1 MESKDDLFLTS
12 NLNLGNS
19 YKNQFLSLVDFEHVH
34 TASPSLSCTVCNT
47 LSTISSDDVISAG
60 VRQRVSKNK
69 KKYTVDKNKEQS
81 TDKQCDKYIPIDEV
95 ASTQQW
101 NSRLRRDGELIAKF
115 ITNNKCNIATFTMQ
129 DMLNVMRKLN
139 IIRNSRQELFEILAH
154 VKSSLSNSSI
164 SVKSTH
170 PLVLVHSHANPKISE
185 QLKEL
190 DKIFSPAQHEI
201 LMSTSRFQSMNFID
215 MSSSSDLA
223 FKFRDSDTTSF
234 AHPIMV
240 ALFGIKLPAIENAY
254 IYGDSTS
261 LLHQLHEYKK
271 VSPHNYMLLVNR
283 LTEEAPIIFTGI
295 NDAISTEIQKASIH
309 TMIRRLILNIR
320 TGIFY
325 THECEMIEP
334 LLMKIIHTN
343 CSQIMTDEEHL
354 LASILAIVGIKS
366 TLISLPIPSNFN
378 NYDMR
383 LKSAPYIVVNPMKMI
398 TTLNSPICINTSNI
412 CSLTFDSSSGKVVFA
427 PPSVGFKGIY
437 NNMDQYSC
445 NQSMPIDMN
454 MGINTPMNLQQ
465 RSTNSSLIV
474 NGVMIFYVERRQN
487 KNIFGGECFTGF
499 RSLIDDTPID
509 VSTEILING
518 IIFKLRSAVCY
529 KIGDQFFES
538 CESTPNNTDMFLKG
552 HYSIVFTEAGPWM
565 YNPLSIFNKSSRD
578 ARMMRAL
585 KNQYK
590 KVSNSYDDGGFY
602 EWLKGEGAQYAV
614 MKQQMLMNNT
624 AMFED
629 DLLSMEEAMMLISKQ
644 CCILIYAQDYGPY
657 ISGKT
662 ITELF

>member
-1 MESKDDLFLTS
+1 MESNKDDLFLTAKI
-12 NLNLGNS
+12 NLNNN
-19 YKNQFLSLVDFEHVH
+19 YNNQTLTLVDFNHIH
-34 TASPSLSCTVCNT
+34 TATPSLSCTVCNT
-47 LSTISSDDVISAG
+47 LSNISSDDIISAG

-69 KKYTVDKNKEQS
+69 KKH
-81 TDKQCDKYIPIDEV
+81 TDKESTSQCKQQCGEYIPIDEV
-95 ASTQQW
+95 ASTQHW
-101 NSRLRRDGELIAKF
+101 NARLRRDGELIAKF
-115 ITNNKCNIATFTMQ
+115 LTTNKCDINTFTMQ

-139 IIRNSRQELFEILAH
+139 IVRNSRQELFEILSH

-170 PLVLVHSHANPKISE
+170 PLVLVHSHANPRISE

-190 DKIFSPAQHEI
+190 EKIFSPAQHDI
-201 LMSTSRFQSMNFID
+201 LLSTTRFQSMNFID
-215 MSSSSDLA
+215 MSSASDLA

-234 AHPIMV
+234 VHPILV
-240 ALFGIKLPAIENAY
+240 ALFGVKLPAIENAY

-271 VSPHNYMLLVNR
+271 VGPHNYMLLVNR
-283 LTEEAPIIFTGI
+283 LTEESPILFTGI
-295 NDAISTEIQKASIH
+295 NDAISTEIQRANIH
-309 TMIRRLILNIR
+309 TMIRKLILNIR

-325 THECEMIEP
+325 TYECDMIEP
-334 LLMKIIHTN
+334 ILMKIIHTN
-343 CSQIMTDEEHL
+343 CSQIMSDEEHI
-354 LASILAIVGIKS
+354 LASILSIVGIRPA
-366 TLISLPIPSNFN
+366 LISLPIPGNFN

-398 TTLNSPICINTSNI
+398 TTLNSPICINSSNI
-412 CSLTFDSSSGKVVFA
+412 CSLTFDSSSGRVVFA
-427 PPSVGFKGIY
+427 PSVGFKSMY
-437 NNMDQYSC
+437 NNIDQYSLC
-445 NQSMPIDMN
+445 NQPQINPAMN
-454 MGINTPMNLQQ
+454 MPMMPSNPI
-465 RSTNSSLIV
+465 NSSVIV

-499 RSLIDDTPID
+499 RSIIDDTPID
-509 VSTEILING
+509 ISTELLING
-518 IIFKLRSAVCY
+518 IMYRLRSAVCY

-538 CESTPNNTDMFLKG
+538 CESSNSYNADMFLKG
-552 HYSIVFTEAGPWM
+552 HYSILFTESGPWM

-590 KVSNSYDDGGFY
+590 KVNNNYDDSGFY
-602 EWLKGEGAQYAV
+602 DWIKGDGAQFAAI
-614 MKQQMLMNNT
+614 KQQMLMNNT

-629 DLLSMEEAMMLISKQ
+629 DLLSMEEAMMMISKQ
-644 CCILIYAQDYGPY
+644 CCILIYSQDYGPY
-657 ISGKT
+657 ISSKT